1 MDTSD
6 DPVTLGLG
14 AVTAYGTIMQADAM
28 REQAESQRGYGQDI
42 EELSRERAAIDLADA
57 EAVERQTRDAV
68 LLEQDRGRKLL
79 KTQKSQ
85 FAAANVRVDVGSPLV
100 VAAATRATLLR
111 DIGFIYEHGATQAG
125 RFRSQ
130 AAIEI
135 RAGKVA
141 MQQAEDAAKQT
152 EFASIATLGQGLGS
166 LGLDLYGAGAF
177 SGGGGGAGTEIHP
190 GIWEARA

>member
-135 RAGKVA
+135 RAGKAA
-141 MQQAEDAAKQT
+141 MKQAEDAAKQT

-177 SGGGGGAGTEIHP
+177 SGKTDVNV
-190 GIWEARA
+190 